1 MRKLRRIESRASVLI
16 AAALVTGL
24 IAPVADAAPSMRA
37 RLERKTLART
47 AAPQAAGPCGGL
59 EQVSLETF
67 HVQMKAQADRYAIG
81 DTAKVD
87 VTVHR
92 TLPQN
97 PGNTG
102 IRYDSPY
109 MEPAPDVSVGV
120 GLRVGDSFLY
130 GFGFTDEKGQ
140 TTVKIKLRSYADTGM
155 VVLTTFATKNVATT
169 ICARVDEVGFA
180 ADPRAF
186 RITP

>member
-1 MRKLRRIESRASVLI
+1 MTKLRGIALRGSVLI
-16 AAALVTGL
+16 AAALVAGL
-24 IAPVADAAPSMRA
+24 IAPAAEASPSMRA
-37 RLERKTLART
+37 RLERRTLAH

-59 EQVSLETF
+59 EQVSLETL
-67 HVQMKAQADRYAIG
+67 HVQMKVQADRYSIG
-81 DTAKVD
+81 DTARVD

-109 MEPAPDVSVGV
+109 KEPAPDVSVGV

-155 VVLTTFATKNVATT
+155 VTLTTFATKNVATT
-169 ICARVDEVGFA
+169 VCARVDEVGFA

-186 RITP
+186 KITP